1 MVLYKWRRRM
11 NISITGAALAG
22 LLLAGSAADASAW
35 TRQGAVTTA
44 LAVVLAASAVAPAR

>member
-1 MVLYKWRRRM
+1 M

-35 TRQGAVTTA
+35 TRQGTVTSRLSRA
-44 LAVVLAASAVAPAR
+44 RGRVATLLDNRPVSR